1 MASKMAASII
11 YNLHITPIK
20 CLSSYS
26 KNAHNSMF
34 SVLEDTFPVN
44 CLISKMVHFQGH

>member
-1 MASKMAASII
+1 MASKMAESII
-11 YNLHITPIK
+11 YNLHNTPIK

-34 SVLEDTFPVN
+34 SVQHKNLK
-44 CLISKMVHFQGH
+44 LITDF